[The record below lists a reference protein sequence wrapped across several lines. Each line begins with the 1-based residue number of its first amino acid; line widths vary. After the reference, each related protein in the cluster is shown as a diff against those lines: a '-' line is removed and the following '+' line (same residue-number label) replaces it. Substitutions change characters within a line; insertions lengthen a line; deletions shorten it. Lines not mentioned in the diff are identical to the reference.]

1 MYNNMD
7 IAKQIIDQNPWWR
20 RREAITQDKH
30 LIKLKESSIKWEPR
44 IKHTFNLNADIVYTL
59 RGPRQVG
66 KTTLLKLII
75 EELLIKY
82 KVDPRSVLYFT
93 CDLIN
98 YPEELVDILQYYNES
113 IRPKREARA
122 YIFLDEISS
131 VKEWQKAIKY
141 LSDTNKLVNTTIILT
156 GSHTI
161 DIKRAYERLPGRRG
175 SLSHLNDTPDKII
188 LPMRFVEYVET
199 INKDLREVILRLDML
214 RVEHRK
220 ELVQEICSGT
230 IPDEIN
236 DLSLYEKDI
245 KPLFESYLITGGVP
259 LAIDEYI
266 RKGRISED
274 VYKIYV
280 DSVVGDI
287 VRWDKREIY
296 LRQILRR
303 IFETIGNAIGWNTLK
318 ENTDISS
325 HNTIADYVDIL
336 KDSFVLYYVR
346 FYDITRRKPLYQKNK
361 KIHFYDPFF
370 YHALKAWV
378 YGKDPFEES
387 MNSLKDTQVTG
398 MLTEGIV
405 GSHLIR
411 LAFSIAKQKKLFDYE
426 QALFYWKSKRGREV
440 DFIIDISGLILPVEV
455 KYQSKITKSDRYSI
469 IDFHK
474 SSGTDKGI
482 ILSKDMMELEGNNN
496 IITLPV
502 WLFLMLV

>member
-1 MYNNMD
+1 M
-7 IAKQIIDQNPWWR
+7 IDQNPWWR
-20 RREAITQDKH
+20 RREAITEDKH

-44 IKHTFNLNADIVYTL
+44 IRHTFNLNADMVYTL

-66 KTTLLKLII
+66 KTTLLKLMI

-82 KVDPRSVLYFT
+82 EVDPRSVLYFT

-98 YPEELVDILQYYNES
+98 DPEELVDILQYYNET
-113 IRPKREARA
+113 IRPKTKARS

-141 LSDTNKLVNTTIILT
+141 LSDTNRLVNTTIILT

-175 SLSHLNDTPDKII
+175 SLNHLNDTPDKIL
-188 LPMRFVEYVET
+188 LPMKFVEYAET
-199 INKDLREVILRLDML
+199 LSKDLYEVILKMDIL
-214 RVEHRK
+214 RGERRK
-220 ELVQEICSGT
+220 ELVQEICAGT

-236 DLSLYEKDI
+236 ELNLYEKDI
-245 KPLFESYLITGGVP
+245 KPLLESYLITGGIP
-259 LAIDEYI
+259 LAVDEYM
-266 RKGRISED
+266 RTGKISES
-274 VYKIYV
+274 VYRIYA
-280 DSVVGDI
+280 DSVLGDI
-287 VRWDKREIY
+287 IRWDKKESY

-303 IFETIGNAIGWNTLK
+303 VFETIGNPISWNTLK
-318 ENTDISS
+318 ENTVISS
-325 HNTIADYVDIL
+325 HNTVAEYIDIL
-336 KDSFVLYYVR
+336 KDSFVLYYLS
-346 FYDITRRKPLYQKNK
+346 FYDTAKNKPIYHKNK

-387 MNSLKDTQVTG
+387 INSLKDTQIIG
-398 MLTEGIV
+398 MLIESIV

-411 LAFSIAKQKKLFDYE
+411 LAFLLAKQKQLFDYE
-426 QALFYWKSKRGREV
+426 QALFYWKSKKKGREV
-440 DFIIDISGLILPVEV
+440 DFIIDISGLILLPIEV

-474 SSGTDKGI
+474 SSGINRGI
-482 ILSKDMMELEGNNN
+482 ILSKDIMELEGNNN